1 MPVQLLNIQ
10 VNTSQRW
17 RSCFIDASNCR
28 PIYRFQ
34 LGNWNQ
40 DATGVVGTCRRP
52 PRHPRHGVGSKL
64 VCAISGW
71 EMSICDFWFGLRVK
85 LSQRMMHNVAFGCL
99 PQVCDGIWVIDAVLS
114 IIFYFNDSSVT
125 PQWCNQ
131 SEISIFDSRC
141 RSSRI
146 KNHHCLMLQHFNS
159 EIDIVQIDCHSMLL
173 DMLKLIET
181 DGSAS
186 TQVQMDQSTGVEQTL
201 GVGKADRNSMT
212 DLGKKRHR

>member
-131 SEISIFDSRC
+131 RRDFDFWFPLQI
-141 RSSRI
+141 I
-146 KNHHCLMLQHFNS
+146 KNQES
-159 EIDIVQIDCHSMLL
+159 SLL
-173 DMLKLIET
+173 DVT
-181 DGSAS
+181 AF
-186 TQVQMDQSTGVEQTL
+186 QFRNWHC
-201 GVGKADRNSMT
+201 ADRLS
-212 DLGKKRHR
+212 